1 MVRRHRR
8 VVCPRVVA
16 SGLAV
21 ELPTDDDV
29 MSSALLVR
37 DCWCVTSLGVASPVR
52 RVSPRVLADVYYCR
66 WRCARRMWRYVS
78 GGITDLAAL
87 DFGSEMTETQPLF
100 SLTPE

>member
-1 MVRRHRR
+1 M
-8 VVCPRVVA
+8 VA

-52 RVSPRVLADVYYCR
+52 RVSPCVFADGDVCGD
-66 WRCARRMWRYVS
+66 V
-78 GGITDLAAL
+78 AL
-87 DFGSEMTETQPLF
+87 CHGWHNGPRGPDFRF
-100 SLTPE
+100 